1 MPIPIQSVNSPFELS
16 TDGVT
21 WKVLICVASYN
32 FDFTAGT
39 STTDTQCGRFIGL
52 GFPGFTVTVQTV
64 AEYDKTGT
72 QVNQKDILAWL
83 VAQTLLY
90 FRIQSPANGG
100 SYPLGNAY
108 YMSGQAYITGTS
120 LNNTTNDPVK
130 FSITLTGQ
138 GNISLS

>member
-1 MPIPIQSVNSPFELS
+1 MPIPIQSVNSPIELS

-32 FDFTAGT
+32 FDYNTA
-39 STTDTQCGRFIGL
+39 STDTDTQCGRFVGL

-64 AEYDKTGT
+64 AVYDKTAT
-72 QVNQKDILAWL
+72 QVNQKDTLAWL
-83 VAQTLLY
+83 TATTLLY

-108 YMSGQAYITGTS
+108 YMSGQCYVIGTS
-120 LNNTTNDPVK
+120 LTNTTNDPVK
-130 FSITLTGQ
+130 FSVSLKGQ
-138 GNISLS
+138 GTISLS

>member
-1 MPIPIQSVNSPFELS
+1 MPIPIQSVNSPIELS

-21 WKVLICVASYN
+21 WKVLICVASYT
-32 FDFTAGT
+32 FSFTTST
-39 STTDTQCGRFIGL
+39 STTDTQCGRFVGV

-64 AEYDKTGT
+64 AEYDKTAS

-83 VAQTLLY
+83 AATTLLY

-108 YMSGQAYITGTS
+108 YMSGQLYITGTD

-130 FSITLTGQ
+130 FSITMTGQ
-138 GNISLS
+138 GTISLS

>member
-1 MPIPIQSVNSPFELS
+1 MPIPIQSVNSPLELS

-21 WKVLICVASYN
+21 WKVLICVASYT
-32 FDFTAGT
+32 FDFTTPT
-39 STTDTQCGRFIGL
+39 SSTDTQCGRFTGL

-72 QVNQKDILAWL
+72 QVNQKDIIGWAAAL
-83 VAQTLLY
+83 TNLY
-90 FRIQSPANGG
+90 VRVQSPANGG
-100 SYPLGNAY
+100 SYPAGNAY
-108 YMSGQAYITGTS
+108 FFSGLCNVTGTS

-138 GNISLS
+138 GTVSLS